1 MYNRKA
7 FKQEAK
13 QLMRNATPHFM
24 LVALVYYLLTA
35 GLNYVVTFLTD
46 VGGLLSGVLSMFL
59 SILVSLFAMVMAVG
73 FSNFALRL
81 SRGEAAGT
89 GSLFEPFSYTGRS
102 IGMSLLV
109 ALFTFLWTMLVAV
122 VVIILCVAIFMLLES
137 VPALA
142 VILFLIVYI
151 AMLVAIVMITL
162 RYAMANFAL
171 AENPEGGA
179 MNAIRR
185 SIQMLRGHKGKLFI
199 MQLSFIGWE
208 LLVGLIIVVVLGIG
222 LLVGGVAW
230 LMDAVMAV
238 GDDPMGAYNLT
249 MQMMSRLSLWVVLAE
264 VLAMPLSLWLITYQ
278 QTAFARF
285 YNHVSGYD
293 YRKYMEGEQPSIE
306 QAPEAPA
313 QAEEQ
318 PVQPPEGG
326 YYTAPN
332 PVEESAHEAETAE
345 QETPAEAPA
354 EESEPSTEE
363 PEAPAEDEEI

>member
-35 GLNYVVTFLTD
+35 GLNYVVTFLSD
-46 VGGLLSGVLSMFL
+46 AGGLITGVLSTFL

-81 SRGEAAGT
+81 SRGEAVGT
-89 GSLFEPFSYTGRS
+89 GSLFDPFSYAGRS
-102 IGMSLLV
+102 IGMRLLV
-109 ALFTFLWTMLVAV
+109 ALFTFLWSMLVAV
-122 VVIILCVAIFMLLES
+122 VVIVLCVAIFLLLES
-137 VPALA
+137 VPVIAIALA
-142 VILFLIVYI
+142 VIVYI
-151 AMLVAIVMITL
+151 AMLVAIVIITL

-171 AENPEGGA
+171 AENPEGGV

-199 MQLSFIGWE
+199 LQLSFIGWE
-208 LLVGLIIVVVLGIG
+208 LLVGLITLVVLGIG
-222 LLVGGVAW
+222 LLVGGASW
-230 LMDAVMAV
+230 LMDAVMAA

-249 MQMMSRLSLWVVLAE
+249 MQMMSRLSLWVILSE
-264 VLAMPLSLWLITYQ
+264 ILAMPLNLWLITYQ

-293 YRKYMEGEQPSIE
+293 YHKYMAGEQPSIE
-306 QAPEAPA
+306 QIPEAPT
-313 QAEEQ
+313 QTTEQ

-332 PVEESAHEAETAE
+332 PVEESAPEAATAE
-345 QETPAEAPA
+345 RETPAETPA
-354 EESEPSTEE
+354 EESETSAEE

>member
-59 SILVSLFAMVMAVG
+59 NILVSLFAMVMAVG

-81 SRGEAAGT
+81 SRGETAGT
-89 GSLFEPFSYTGRS
+89 GSLFEPFSYAGRS
-102 IGMSLLV
+102 IGMNLLV
-109 ALFTFLWTMLVAV
+109 ALFTFLWAMLVAV
-122 VVIILCVAIFMLLES
+122 VAIILCVVAFLLLES
-137 VPALA
+137 VPAIAITL
-142 VILFLIVYI
+142 VVIVYI
-151 AMLVAIVMITL
+151 AMLVAIVIITL

-171 AENPEGGA
+171 AENPEGGV

-208 LLVGLIIVVVLGIG
+208 LLVGLIITAVLGIG
-222 LLVGGVAW
+222 LLVGGAAW
-230 LMDAVMAV
+230 LMDAVMAA
-238 GDDPMGAYNLT
+238 GDDPLGAYNLT
-249 MQMMSRLSLWVVLAE
+249 MQLMSRLSLWVVLSE

-293 YRKYMEGEQPSIE
+293 YHKYMKGEQPSVE
-306 QAPEAPA
+306 QAPETPA
-313 QAEEQ
+313 QTEEQ
-318 PVQPPEGG
+318 PAQPPEGG
-326 YYTAPN
+326 YYTTPAPM
-332 PVEESAHEAETAE
+332 EEPAPEVETAE
-345 QETPAEAPA
+345 QEAPAEAPA
-354 EESEPSTEE
+354 EEPETSAEE